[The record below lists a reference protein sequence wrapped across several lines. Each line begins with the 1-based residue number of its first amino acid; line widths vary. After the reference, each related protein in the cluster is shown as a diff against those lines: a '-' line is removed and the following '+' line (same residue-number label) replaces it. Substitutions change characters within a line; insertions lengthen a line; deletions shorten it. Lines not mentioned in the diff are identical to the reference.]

1 MLLPEVIAGTISGEG
16 LSKPAPVCYVLF
28 AAAQDQSVT
37 STASLAKP
45 DAPRRLSLRAPL
57 DLLFLFCCVLL
68 TADVLG
74 PEIFGSG
81 KTKDYP
87 LWYWAGQQVLHGAPF
102 YPATPIE
109 YFDYIYP
116 PLPAILL
123 AIPSWF
129 GKIPL
134 YVVLSILN
142 ALAWWYTG
150 TFSQVMTGSGRK
162 PGPWLEA
169 LPVVVTVPFVFD
181 MFDLGQPN
189 LVLLAMMLFG
199 FWSLRHQRSWLAGF
213 MFALAAAIKVF
224 PIAVLPYLLWRRKW
238 AAVASTIAFTG
249 ILLFLVP
256 APIRGFERNVAELTV
271 WYQGMVGTSSE
282 KGFGQRDEQNW
293 SWVNQSLI
301 AVTHRLVR
309 PINFNQDN
317 PKKPPRTMNII
328 DVDYR
333 TANWIVLAVAAL
345 LGLGFLAVMPRQAE
359 RTARSDAEELGIL
372 FCLVTVAS
380 PLARQ
385 YYFMWLFFPMTVLI
399 HRAAFD
405 ERAKVRLGTWLALGA
420 TCILMLLALPWFP
433 ILLQAWG
440 NNLAATA
447 VLAATLAWH
456 IRHPPVAAGT
466 RPATGLKPGHLDKPS

>member
-1 MLLPEVIAGTISGEG
+1 MISID
-16 LSKPAPVCYVLF
+16 PFP
-28 AAAQDQSVT
+28 
-37 STASLAKP
+37 KP

-57 DLLFLFCCVLL
+57 DLLFLFCCVVL

-74 PEIFGSG
+74 PELFGRG
-81 KTKDYP
+81 KTKDYL
-87 LWYWAGQQVLHGAPF
+87 LWYWAGQQVLHGAPL
-102 YPATPIE
+102 YPNSIE
-109 YFDYIYP
+109 DYFEFIYP

-142 ALAWWYTG
+142 AVAWWYTG
-150 TFSQVMTGSGRK
+150 MFANAMTGSGRK

-169 LPVVVTVPFVFD
+169 LPAAVTVTFVFD

-189 LVLLAMMLFG
+189 LVLLAMMLYG
-199 FWSLRHQRSWLAGF
+199 FWNLQRQRPWLAGF
-213 MFALAAAIKVF
+213 MFALATAIKVF
-224 PIAVLPYLLWRRKW
+224 PIAVLPYLVWRRKW
-238 AAVASTIAFTG
+238 AAVVGTIAFTG
-249 ILLFLVP
+249 ILLYVAP
-256 APIRGFERNVAELTV
+256 APIRGFERNAAELAT
-271 WYQGMVGTSSE
+271 WYQAMVGSSSE

-309 PINFNQDN
+309 PINYNQEDAN
-317 PKKPPRTMNII
+317 KPPRTMNII

-345 LGLGFLAVMPRQAE
+345 VGLGFVAVMPRQSR

-372 FCLVTVAS
+372 FCLMTVAS

-385 YYFMWLFFPMTVLI
+385 YYFMWLFLPMTVLM
-399 HRAAFD
+399 HRTAFD
-405 ERAKVRLGTWLALGA
+405 VRPNVRLGTWLALGA
-420 TCILMLLALPWFP
+420 AGILMLLSLSPFP
-433 ILLQAWG
+433 TTIQAWG

-447 VLAATLAWH
+447 ILAVALAWH
-456 IRHPPVAAGT
+456 IRHPPVAAGSE
-466 RPATGLKPGHLDKPS
+466 PAAALKAKTALDDGLRRQLEKTS